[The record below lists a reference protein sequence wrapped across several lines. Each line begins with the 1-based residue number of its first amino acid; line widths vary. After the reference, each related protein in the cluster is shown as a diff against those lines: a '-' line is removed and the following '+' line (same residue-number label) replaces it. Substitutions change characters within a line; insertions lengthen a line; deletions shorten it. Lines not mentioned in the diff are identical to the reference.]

1 MPQARLRPATIAGV
15 ALAAAMLAG
24 GCAEIVPRP
33 LPPTVALSGLRV
45 TRFLPQDTRVT
56 LDLVVGNPN
65 SYDLDVSTLDATV
78 SIDGQTLLT
87 GALLAP
93 VTLVASKDT
102 RVSIEARTALLPMMT
117 ALDRFARQSVVRYEV
132 SGSAVVQNGWTLPYR
147 RRGELP
153 GAALL
158 APKS

>member
-1 MPQARLRPATIAGV
+1 MPRFALRPATIAGV
-15 ALAAAMLAG
+15 AFAAAMLAG
-24 GCAEIVPRP
+24 GCAEIPPRP
-33 LPPTVALSGLRV
+33 LPPTVALAGLRV

-78 SIDGQTLLT
+78 SVDGETLLT

-93 VTLVASKDT
+93 VTLAASKDS
-102 RVSIEARTALLPMMT
+102 RVAIEARMT
-117 ALDRFARQSVVRYEV
+117 LAPVMAALDRFARQPIVRYEV

-153 GAALL
+153 GAAMF
-158 APKS
+158 APRS